1 MSNDEQR
8 KRVMEKARFWYG
20 KSGWRS
26 GEITQDQMD
35 SFATLLAQ
43 EAEIEKLRDGEPTE
57 FVLHQI
63 NEQLRQRVAE
73 LEAENARLN
82 KIANPTYSAEKTREE
97 SAVRLRKIKELRA
110 ENEQLNNQ
118 HASDVNT
125 IMEQEALLKAK
136 EAIIK
141 GTGGLHRVVKEL
153 TAENAELSKSVHVS
167 IVEGENKKLRQRVAE
182 LEAELVENGTLVK
195 TIRAER
201 DQYKSLYADEQEVYR
216 DEVDEA
222 LKGAGDGVEGNYG
235 TVTVSLKQWREMN
248 EEIARLRE
256 ALEFVRYYDF
266 KFMVEYID
274 EALAGAKGAE
284 GGAETND
291 GEANAAEDSVGGST
305 GGTRPSKTEAE
316 AGDHVGD
323 DRVERSADNDSP
335 TGPTPLSEP
344 LCVTA
349 PESTDAGCIR
359 ACMRMNKERIEQRYA
374 EVVAAIAELRQEVER
389 CKNRYD
395 KLIPREFAETNRDR
409 IAKMKENHQ
418 NKLDKM
424 QEQIDSL
431 SSRCRLLEN
440 EDQNQHDSLTDQG
453 HAIDEHRLKIEALKK
468 KVEQQ
473 TQGGGKR

>member
-73 LEAENARLN
+73 LEAE
-82 KIANPTYSAEKTREE
+82 
-97 SAVRLRKIKELRA
+97 
-110 ENEQLNNQ
+110 
-118 HASDVNT
+118 
-125 IMEQEALLKAK
+125 
-136 EAIIK
+136 
-141 GTGGLHRVVKEL
+141 
-153 TAENAELSKSVHVS
+153 
-167 IVEGENKKLRQRVAE
+167 
-182 LEAELVENGTLVK
+182 LVENGTLVK

-201 DQYKSLYADEQEVYR
+201 DQYKSLYADEQEVCR

-274 EALAGAKGAE
+274 EALAGG
-284 GGAETND
+284 
-291 GEANAAEDSVGGST
+291 
-305 GGTRPSKTEAE
+305 
-316 AGDHVGD
+316 
-323 DRVERSADNDSP
+323 ERSRRWRRN
-335 TGPTPLSEP
+335 
-344 LCVTA
+344 
-349 PESTDAGCIR
+349 
-359 ACMRMNKERIEQRYA
+359 QRW
-374 EVVAAIAELRQEVER
+374 R
-389 CKNRYD
+389 
-395 KLIPREFAETNRDR
+395 
-409 IAKMKENHQ
+409 
-418 NKLDKM
+418 
-424 QEQIDSL
+424 
-431 SSRCRLLEN
+431 
-440 EDQNQHDSLTDQG
+440 G
-453 HAIDEHRLKIEALKK
+453 
-468 KVEQQ
+468 
-473 TQGGGKR
+473 